1 MKCSWMS
8 RATRWHPCAFC
19 GLGVSNLVCHFV
31 WVRFF
36 GSRAL
41 IFLGGIC
48 HPWLNIVVSPIA
60 YKYREG
66 KMKSTLKREWKA
78 CEIAEKE
85 AIPLQSCF
93 FEIIIF
99 AFFSFFYF
107 ILYWVTWE
115 KVIKKVKYFF
125 QKNSITNFFSWDIEE
140 IEWSKCS
147 LLCKLYLLLNF
158 LSVLQKKLY
167 YSLST
172 RKK

>member
-1 MKCSWMS
+1 MWARRWIVVLCQVTTRECVPTRMKCSWMS

-99 AFFSFFYF
+99 SFFSFFLFYP
-107 ILYWVTWE
+107 LLDRMGE
-115 KVIKKVKYFF
+115 SNKKSKIIFSKKFNNEFF
-125 QKNSITNFFSWDIEE
+125 QLRYRGNWVK
-140 IEWSKCS
+140 
-147 LLCKLYLLLNF
+147 
-158 LSVLQKKLY
+158 
-167 YSLST
+167 
-172 RKK
+172 